1 MSDSSAADRETLL
14 AEAAQ
19 AVTAEDVA
27 DLHVGDLLCYLRA
40 YYRHVPVEDLAVA
53 GPGPVAAA
61 ALEQARLAGR
71 RPQGRALVRVRPAG
85 SPAAFD
91 PGRRVV
97 NIITDDMPFLVDSVT
112 MELARHGLDSDHILH
127 PQLLVRRDVA
137 GTLHDVCGTL
147 SGRNGDHEEIA
158 ESWTHIEIGG
168 PAADGASGRGPD
180 AKNAATHNSAAELEQ
195 DLHRVLHDVRVAVED
210 YSRMQARATWLAD
223 RLAAE
228 GAGAPA
234 ETVALLRWLA
244 DNHFTFLGYREYDL
258 VDGPDGMALLALPGT
273 GLGILRHDKQGSTSF
288 AALPPEVRAR
298 ARDRQRLILTKAN
311 SRSTVHRPNYLDYIA
326 VKRVNDA
333 GEVVGEHRFLGLF
346 THAAYHESI
355 TRIPVLRRKLASVL
369 EAAGMT
375 ADSHDGQDLTEIL
388 EGYPREELFQI
399 SVPELTPIA
408 LGVLALRERRQTRLF
423 LRRDVYGRY
432 MSCLVYLPRDRYT
445 TAVRLRAQEILR
457 EAFGGATVEYSAT
470 VGDSALARLH
480 VVVRA
485 ERGHRLP
492 QVDTAELEAKLA
504 AAVRSW
510 DEDLAAEALAR
521 LGEEQAG
528 ELLSRWARAIP
539 DTYKTD
545 VPAAYAVADLTRVRG
560 MVESGTPV
568 AFDLWEAEGF
578 SGGVPAEDTGQPA
591 DNRPHVWRLT
601 IYRTGSPI
609 TLTDV
614 LPRLQHLGVQV
625 VDEHPYEFSA
635 PGLPTPFWIYDFGLR
650 PSAAGAGGRRRARP
664 PGPRRRL
671 ASCRT
676 RARSRAWSRT
686 RWTRCGA
693 GRSRTTGST
702 PWCWTPS

>member
-1 MSDSSAADRETLL
+1 VTTPQRRGATPLSDDVSADKEALL
-14 AEAAQ
+14 AGAAG
-19 AVTAEDVA
+19 AAGAEE
-27 DLHVGDLLCYLRA
+27 LPGPHVGDLLCYLRA
-40 YYRHVPVEDLAVA
+40 YYRHVPVEDLAAA

-61 ALEQARLAGR
+61 ALEQARLAAH

-85 SPAAFD
+85 SPGAFD
-91 PGRRVV
+91 PSRRVV
-97 NIITDDMPFLVDSVT
+97 DIVTDDMPFLVDSVT

-127 PQLLVRRDVA
+127 PQLLVRRDVS
-137 GTLHDVCGTL
+137 GSLHDVCGPL
-147 SGRNGDHEEIA
+147 QGGGRDHDQMA

-168 PAADGASGRGPD
+168 AGADGTSARS
-180 AKNAATHNSAAELEQ
+180 SAAELEQ

-210 YSRMQARATWLAD
+210 YPRMQAKATWLAD

-258 VDGPDGMALLALPGT
+258 VDGPDGMALLAQPGT
-273 GLGILRHDKQGSTSF
+273 GLGILRHDKRGSVSF

-326 VKRVNDA
+326 VKRINDV

-369 EAAGMT
+369 EAAGMP

-432 MSCLVYLPRDRYT
+432 MSCLMYLPRDRYT

-457 EAFGGATVEYSAT
+457 EAFADGDSFVDRAGRAFAQHQDS
-470 VGDSALARLH
+470 VGDPF
-480 VVVRA
+480 
-485 ERGHRLP
+485 EFIYQGG
-492 QVDTAELEAKLA
+492 D
-504 AAVRSW
+504 
-510 DEDLAAEALAR
+510 
-521 LGEEQAG
+521 
-528 ELLSRWARAIP
+528 I
-539 DTYKTD
+539 
-545 VPAAYAVADLTRVRG
+545 
-560 MVESGTPV
+560 
-568 AFDLWEAEGF
+568 FC
-578 SGGVPAEDTGQPA
+578 GGV
-591 DNRPHVWRLT
+591 
-601 IYRTGSPI
+601 
-609 TLTDV
+609 
-614 LPRLQHLGVQV
+614 
-625 VDEHPYEFSA
+625 
-635 PGLPTPFWIYDFGLR
+635 
-650 PSAAGAGGRRRARP
+650 GGRRTFAEQIL
-664 PGPRRRL
+664 GGL
-671 ASCRT
+671 GVAGSQGFDV
-676 RARSRAWSRT
+676 
-686 RWTRCGA
+686 CGY
-693 GRSRTTGST
+693 GRFVSYLSAAQGFEQEVGDL
-702 PWCWTPS
+702 